1 MKKRVILLCL
11 LVFTVLWTTASG
23 QWWSGGLTAGLALPA
38 GASDNAPELSTAMTA
53 GVRVSYGLERMPI
66 YLTAMVDGV
75 HWLSTSDPD
84 HLAVPLDRG
93 LYTNR
98 FMFFPFTFGVGYRG
112 GLGHGM
118 AFDLYATAG
127 GYWRNIICRRM
138 SAPRVMDGM
147 NESGWG
153 FACKVGGDIFFN
165 RYLSLGV
172 SYLMLGNPFGKGGDA
187 LPAGAD
193 IIAYGSFLTG
203 PDNDIPITVRRSQPS
218 LSGYGQGLLLI
229 TLGYHLFK

>member
-1 MKKRVILLCL
+1 MKTKVIVM
-11 LVFTVLWTTASG
+11 LVMLACSG
-23 QWWSGGLTAGLALPA
+23 AGVAHAQWMGGLSVGLALPA
-38 GASDNAPELSTAMTA
+38 GASSNAPELSTAMAA
-53 GVRVSYGLERMPI
+53 GVEVTYLLGRTPI

-75 HWLSTSDPD
+75 HWLSTNDPD
-84 HLAVPLDRG
+84 HLAVPLDEG

-98 FMFFPFTFGVGYRG
+98 FMFFPFTIGVGYIG

-118 AFDLYATAG
+118 AFDLYAAAG
-127 GYWRNIICRRM
+127 GYWRNIICRQM

-153 FACKVGGDIFFN
+153 FACKVGGDFFFN

-193 IIAYGSFLTG
+193 IVGYGSFLTG

-218 LSGYGQGLLLI
+218 LSGYGQGFLLVS
-229 TLGYHLFK
+229 LGYHLFK